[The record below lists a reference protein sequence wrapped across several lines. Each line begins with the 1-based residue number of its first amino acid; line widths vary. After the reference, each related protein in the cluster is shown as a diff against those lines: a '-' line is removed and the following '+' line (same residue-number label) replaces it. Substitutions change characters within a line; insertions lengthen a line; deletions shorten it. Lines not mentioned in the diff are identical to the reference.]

1 MAVVTICSHFR
12 AQKIKSVTVA
22 IISAASTETFLR
34 LTSSHSLLTFPL
46 NLVED
51 QQLALLNE
59 VLWDLPLI

>member
-1 MAVVTICSHFR
+1 MNLEPK
-12 AQKIKSVTVA
+12 KIKSVTVA
-22 IISAASTETFLR
+22 IISSASTETFLR
-34 LTSSHSLLTFPL
+34 LTFSHSLLPFPL